1 VKPSLQAT
9 ALLAALLA
17 WGCASSPWQST
28 ESVPGGKLYVPKL
41 YAPLLPGSIY
51 PDRKV
56 PMPAKSRPALVVVC
70 PEKGDCRRDVILERA
85 AQRGMVVLIGRE
97 PKDDL
102 LRARAEASAA
112 NIGWLLVQPDEDFL
126 RRWMQAGASVR
137 ATAVI
142 WPARHPGA
150 SPIADLPS
158 PSPSSPSKKI
168 LFAAFLSDAPL
179 EAPDGAVLKLYSP
192 NQKNLLPDEAFRD
205 AVEWLAGELGA
216 R

>member
-1 VKPSLQAT
+1 VKTSLAT

-28 ESVPGGKLYVPKL
+28 ESVPGGKLYVPTL

-56 PMPAKSRPALVVVC
+56 PVPAKGRPALVVVC

-85 AQRGMVVLIGRE
+85 AQRGMVVLIGKE

-102 LRARAEASAA
+102 LRSRAEASPAH
-112 NIGWLLVQPDEDFL
+112 IGWLLVKPDEDFL
-126 RRWMQAGASVR
+126 RRWTSAGAAGGVAAIIGPPPR
-137 ATAVI
+137 G
-142 WPARHPGA
+142 GA
-150 SPIADLPS
+150 SF
-158 PSPSSPSKKI
+158 PSSPSKKNS
-168 LFAAFLSDAPL
+168 LLLAAFLSDEPL
-179 EAPDGAVLKLYSP
+179 EAPEGPVLKLYSP
-192 NQKNLLPDEAFRD
+192 NKKNLLPDEAFRD